1 MQASHVL
8 GELESYMKR
17 KLADAICASRS
28 RGNFVWQGWDYTK
41 TKLFL
46 SSGPTK
52 PMKVRSGPCLARD
65 GANLSR

>member
-8 GELESYMKR
+8 GGLESYMKR
-17 KLADAICASRS
+17 KLADAICEVG
-28 RGNFVWQGWDYTK
+28 RGEISFGKDGTIQR
-41 TKLFL
+41 L
-46 SSGPTK
+46 SSFSRVVRLS